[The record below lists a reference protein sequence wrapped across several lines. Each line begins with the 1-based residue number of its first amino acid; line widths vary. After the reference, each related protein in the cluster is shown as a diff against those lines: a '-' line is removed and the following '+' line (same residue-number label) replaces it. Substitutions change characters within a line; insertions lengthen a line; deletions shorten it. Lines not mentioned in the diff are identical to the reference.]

1 MRQQIRETCKRCPSR
16 GSAGESPV
24 ETCVENDR
32 FSGSIDRCPKI
43 PDRVD
48 TEERLGKVPNLAR
61 KPEFPY
67 DVMRDGKC
75 LAKLHSVYSRLGLL
89 IENRICI
96 VVKSVDVRAG
106 KKEK

>member
-1 MRQQIRETCKRCPSR
+1 
-16 GSAGESPV
+16 
-24 ETCVENDR
+24 
-32 FSGSIDRCPKI
+32 
-43 PDRVD
+43 
-48 TEERLGKVPNLAR
+48 VPNLAR

-106 KKEK
+106 KRRNELRGLPKSISGAPPS